1 MVLEKKGGPKMRK
14 SFSPDFMAKVALAA
28 IKGDM
33 TTAELSSRY
42 EVHRSQINNWRNR
55 ALKELREIFR
65 GKRDKSLKDN
75 EKLVNELYRQIGQLK
90 VENDWLKKKAALF
103 ER

>member
-1 MVLEKKGGPKMRK
+1 MRK
-14 SFSPDFMAKVALAA
+14 SFTPDFTGKVALAA
-28 IKGDM
+28 IKDDM
-33 TTAELSSRY
+33 TTAELSSKY
-42 EVHRSQINNWRNR
+42 EVHRSQINNWRKR
-55 ALKELREIFR
+55 ALEGPREIFR

-75 EKLVNELYRQIGQLK
+75 EKLVDELYRQIGQLK